1 MNGFL
6 YPSFDIIIRFLYYT
20 NIVELFKFVA
30 KLIARC
36 IYQDKITNEK
46 LITYANIGID
56 IYQIFKWSIL
66 IIFWMFNYNTEISK
80 IIIFYLI
87 YSNLFVYFYYHV
99 WGSKFKQR
107 QDRATLNRKFLN
119 YLLAIAFYLTCY
131 AYLYQIHFQ
140 DMITWPDNIIDSTNA
155 IYLSIANAFTLTY
168 GGFTPLTQDVRVLFM
183 SELINTFLFFTI
195 IVSNSIPNHTKE
207 ENNEL

>member
-1 MNGFL
+1 MNGFI
-6 YPSFDIIIRFLYYT
+6 YPFFDNTIKFLHYT
-20 NIVELFKFVA
+20 NIVELFKFIA
-30 KLIARC
+30 KLIARY

-66 IIFWMFNYNTEISK
+66 IIFWMFNCNNEFSK

-119 YLLAIAFYLTCY
+119 YLLAITFYLACY
-131 AYLYQIHFQ
+131 AYLYQIHYQ
-140 DMITWPDNIIDSTNA
+140 KVIEWPNNIIDSTNA
-155 IYLSIANAFTLTY
+155 IYLSITTALTLTY
-168 GGFTPLTQDVRVLFM
+168 AGFNPLTQEARVLFM
-183 SELINTFLFFTI
+183 SELINTFLFLTI
-195 IVSNSIPNHTKE
+195 IVSNSIPDHTKE
-207 ENNEL
+207 TE

>member
-6 YPSFDIIIRFLYYT
+6 YPLFDFIIVRFFYYT
-20 NIVELFKFVA
+20 NIVELFKFIA

-36 IYQDKITNEK
+36 IYQDQITDEI

-66 IIFWMFNYNTEISK
+66 IIFWMLNYNTEISK

-99 WGSKFKQR
+99 WG
-107 QDRATLNRKFLN
+107 
-119 YLLAIAFYLTCY
+119 
-131 AYLYQIHFQ
+131 
-140 DMITWPDNIIDSTNA
+140 
-155 IYLSIANAFTLTY
+155 
-168 GGFTPLTQDVRVLFM
+168 
-183 SELINTFLFFTI
+183 E
-195 IVSNSIPNHTKE
+195 
-207 ENNEL
+207 